1 MTPGEMSICLLLAL
15 LLSTAPTL
23 EISAPAP
30 APFPAPAPSGQLL
43 TIGFSDPGVEVNSTG
58 TEGGGF
64 PPVPAGLTVVREAP
78 AIGLVICALDPTV
91 PLSPADFCARLL
103 ATDASIAICEPD
115 TATATISQAAPQ
127 TSASPDD
134 PLYAQQYSLRSIGL
148 PAAWS
153 SAQLFGSTAIHV
165 CVIDT
170 GVDVGAPDFT
180 GSVLNG
186 TAFIGAQQSADY
198 TDDNGHGSFTA
209 GALQL

>member
-1 MTPGEMSICLLLAL
+1 MSVYLLLAL

-23 EISAPAP
+23 ETPAPAP
-30 APFPAPAPSGQLL
+30 APAPLPEPAPSGQLL

-58 TEGGGF
+58 AEGGGF
-64 PPVPAGLTVVREAP
+64 PPLPPGLTLVREAP
-78 AIGLVICALDPTV
+78 AIGVVICALDPDV
-91 PLSPADFCARLL
+91 PLSPAEFCSRLL

-115 TATATISQAAPQ
+115 TATATISQSGQRP
-127 TSASPDD
+127 SASPDD
-134 PLYAQQYSLRSIGL
+134 PLYGQQYSLRSIGL

-170 GVDVGAPDFT
+170 GVDVTAPDFN

-186 TAFIGAQQSADY
+186 TAFVGAQQSADY
-198 TDDNGHGSFTA
+198 TDENGHGSFTA
-209 GALQL
+209 GALHP